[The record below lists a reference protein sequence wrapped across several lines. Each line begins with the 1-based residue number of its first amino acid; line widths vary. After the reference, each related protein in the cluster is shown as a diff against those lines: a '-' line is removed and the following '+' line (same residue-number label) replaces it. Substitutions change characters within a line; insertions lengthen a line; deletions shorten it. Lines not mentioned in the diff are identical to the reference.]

1 MGSGAIDGRLDACL
15 RQSSYYHLVKRQS
28 LRARRSLRPT
38 RRFAGRSTS
47 SLAVIRPFK
56 GIRYNS
62 SVVGNSSDFV
72 YPPFDIISPDEAEAL
87 RRRNPYNEVNLELTG
102 PDSTRQP
109 GRAVYESTAKLFD
122 GWVRSGVLS
131 AVSSQYPSDREIASS
146 ASSSRRSMFRWPRS
160 LGIGNPRCW
169 GLFSTSMWAVKG

>member
-1 MGSGAIDGRLDACL
+1 
-15 RQSSYYHLVKRQS
+15 
-28 LRARRSLRPT
+28 
-38 RRFAGRSTS
+38 
-47 SLAVIRPFK
+47 
-56 GIRYNS
+56 
-62 SVVGNSSDFV
+62 VVGNSSDFV

-131 AVSSQYPSDREIASS
+131 AVSRQCPIRPGDR
-146 ASSSRRSMFRWPRS
+146 FVS
-160 LGIGNPRCW
+160 LVEQTLDVSLDPFAWHRQPPVLG
-169 GLFSTSMWAVKG
+169 AV